1 MPTTTQHKRNLG
13 GVLGALVALLGV
25 EEGTRLSAYYDS
37 RGVPTICTGE
47 TPGVKMGDTATE
59 EECFDMTVEQAT
71 RSLAVVDK
79 AFGKIQPDHVRIA
92 FASFEYNVGE
102 TGFLRSTAR
111 RKIVAGDREGGCR
124 AMALYNGWNDARG
137 HHILPG
143 LVKRRTKEI
152 NICLSPP

>member
-1 MPTTTQHKRNLG
+1 MTAHKTNVK
-13 GVLGALVALLGV
+13 GVLAALVALLSV

-47 TPGVKMGDTATE
+47 THGVHMGDTATE
-59 EECFDMTVEQAT
+59 EECFDMTVAQAQ
-71 RSLAVVDK
+71 RSLGVVDK

-92 FASFEYNVGE
+92 FASFEYNVGP
-102 TGFLRSTAR
+102 GAFAASTAR
-111 RKIVAGDREGGCR
+111 RKIVAADRSGGCR
-124 AMALYNGWNDARG
+124 AMGLYNGWNDVRG

-143 LVKRRTKEI
+143 LVKRRTKET